1 MQFLHAAF
9 SQDIQKFKVVAIL
22 FKIECRFQENSLI
35 DIENNDFL
43 IIWKRK
49 ILIRDIVN

>member
-1 MQFLHAAF
+1 MPFPR
-9 SQDIQKFKVVAIL
+9 KF
-22 FKIECRFQENSLI
+22 LI

-49 ILIRDIVN
+49 ILIRDIVKP